1 MKIKTFIFFLFFY
14 SFALIVNSNTKE
26 ITKIVAKIDNEL
38 VTNYDI
44 KNKIITALVLANK
57 EINQK
62 NIDNL
67 KRKSLEDLIQNR
79 LKRIELKEYNFK
91 RDNNRINSYLN
102 SISNNNIEN
111 LKSIFKKNNIDYK
124 VFVDE
129 IDTEFKW
136 RKFIFRTFDKKIQ
149 ISSEEIDQQIKV
161 ITQKQEDIIKYNL
174 SEIEI
179 LTNNK
184 NLDANIVSQVQNEI
198 KDNGFENAVIKF
210 SIAETSSNKGSLGW
224 VNSSV
229 LSKEFLRILDKM
241 EVGEISNPIKKQ
253 NKIIFLKLNDK
264 KITYASDINLESLK
278 KEIIQQ
284 KKNDMFKLY
293 SNSYLSQLR
302 NSKYIEY
309 FK

>member
-1 MKIKTFIFFLFFY
+1 MNLIKKFIFIFFFLNTV
-14 SFALIVNSNTKE
+14 FAIHAKENNIV
-26 ITKIVAKIDNEL
+26 IKIDNEII
-38 VTNYDI
+38 TTQDI
-44 KNKIITALVLANK
+44 KNKILTTLILSKK
-57 EINQK
+57 EINQD
-62 NIDNL
+62 NINSL
-67 KRKSLEDLIQNR
+67 KRRSIENLIQLT
-79 LKRIELKEYNFK
+79 LKKIELKKFNFK
-91 RDNNRINSYLN
+91 KDHQQINSYLE
-102 SISNNNIEN
+102 SISGNNIQLLKDLFKSNN
-111 LKSIFKKNNIDYK
+111 LDYEL
-124 VFVDE
+124 FLNE

-179 LTNNK
+179 FTNNK

-264 KITYASDINLESLK
+264 KITYASDINLKSLK
-278 KEIIQQ
+278 RNYSTE
-284 KKNDMFKLY
+284 KNDMFKLY

>member
-1 MKIKTFIFFLFFY
+1 MNLIKKFIFYFFFLNTV
-14 SFALIVNSNTKE
+14 FAIHANENNIV
-26 ITKIVAKIDNEL
+26 IKIDNEII
-38 VTNYDI
+38 TTQDI
-44 KNKIITALVLANK
+44 KNKILTTLILSKK
-57 EINQK
+57 EINQD
-62 NIDNL
+62 NINSL
-67 KRKSLEDLIQNR
+67 KRRSIENLIQLT
-79 LKRIELKEYNFK
+79 LKKIELKKFNFK
-91 RDNNRINSYLN
+91 KDHQQINSYLESVSGN
-102 SISNNNIEN
+102 NIQLLKDLFKSNN
-111 LKSIFKKNNIDYK
+111 LDYEL
-124 VFVDE
+124 FLNE

-264 KITYASDINLESLK
+264 KITYASDINLDTLK
-278 KEIIQQ
+278 KDYSTE
-284 KKNDMFKLY
+284 KK
-293 SNSYLSQLR
+293 
-302 NSKYIEY
+302 
-309 FK
+309 

>member
-1 MKIKTFIFFLFFY
+1 MKLIKIFIFIFFFLNTV
-14 SFALIVNSNTKE
+14 FAIHAKENNIV
-26 ITKIVAKIDNEL
+26 IKIDNEII
-38 VTNYDI
+38 TTQDI
-44 KNKIITALVLANK
+44 KNKILTTLILSKK
-57 EINQK
+57 EINQD

-67 KRKSLEDLIQNR
+67 KRRSIEDLIQ
-79 LKRIELKEYNFK
+79 LTIKKIELEKFNFK
-91 RDNNRINSYLN
+91 KDHQQINSYLE
-102 SISNNNIEN
+102 SISGNNIQLLKDLFKNNNLDFELFLN
-111 LKSIFKKNNIDYK
+111 E
-124 VFVDE
+124 V
-129 IDTEFKW
+129 DTEFKW

-149 ISSEEIDQQIKV
+149 ISSEEIDQEIKV
-161 ITQKQEDIIKYNL
+161 ITQKQEDIIEYNL

-179 LTNNK
+179 LINSKT
-184 NLDANIVSQVQNEI
+184 LDDNIVDQVQNEI

-224 VNSSV
+224 VNSRV

-241 EVGEISNPIKKQ
+241 KVGAVSNPIKRQ

-264 KITYASDINLESLK
+264 KTTYASDIDLDTLK
-278 KEIIQQ
+278 EKIIEQ

-293 SNSYLSQLR
+293 SSSYLSQLR

>member
-1 MKIKTFIFFLFFY
+1 MNLIKKFIFIFFFLNTV
-14 SFALIVNSNTKE
+14 FAIHAKENNIV
-26 ITKIVAKIDNEL
+26 IKIDNEII
-38 VTNYDI
+38 TTQDI
-44 KNKIITALVLANK
+44 KNKILTTLILSKK
-57 EINQK
+57 EINQD
-62 NIDNL
+62 NINSL
-67 KRKSLEDLIQNR
+67 KRRSIENLIQ
-79 LKRIELKEYNFK
+79 LTIKKIELKKFNFK
-91 RDNNRINSYLN
+91 KDHQQINSYLESVSGN
-102 SISNNNIEN
+102 NIQLLKDLFKSNNLDFELFLN
-111 LKSIFKKNNIDYK
+111 
-124 VFVDE
+124 E

-224 VNSSV
+224 INSSV